1 MLGLRRYHVHMQGSE
16 QSRWQYVI
24 LWRYGALGLAVVGLA
39 MLGCGASGLRGTP
52 ISLSLMTF
60 GFACLITGVILP
72 RIEGKFTAG
81 TSGVTAEL
89 LAVHQ
94 LDSLTYVASAPAV
107 ASPQR
112 KALVSGENLT
122 VDMEIPEPQP
132 IKLGDVWDALEAAG
146 FRHIPGSN
154 GMNKAALVGPEGR
167 AIALHVRHALGW
179 AVASADL
186 LTQLESWGIHPT
198 PSSAYPFPVT
208 VNAEKAKLDPYS
220 AVRIFTHEPS

>member
-1 MLGLRRYHVHMQGSE
+1 MQPSG

-24 LWRYGALGLAVVGLA
+24 LWRYGALVLAIVGLA
-39 MLGCGASGLRGTP
+39 MLGCGASGLCGTP
-52 ISLSLMTF
+52 ISLSLMTL
-60 GFACLITGVILP
+60 GFACLITGVVLP

-94 LDSLTYVASAPAV
+94 LDALTFVASAPAV

-112 KALVSGENLT
+112 DLFVSGKTLA
-122 VDMEIPEPQP
+122 VAADVRDPQL

-146 FRHIPGSN
+146 FCHIPGSN
-154 GMNKAALVGPEGR
+154 GMSKSALVGPEGR
-167 AIALHVRHALGW
+167 AITLHVRPALGW

-186 LTQLESWGIHPT
+186 LAQLESWGVRPVA
-198 PSSAYPFPVT
+198 SGEYPFPERVDGD
-208 VNAEKAKLDPYS
+208 KARKETYS